1 MNNHKSLESYIKSAR
16 KYKSPISNEKVR
28 TLIESEKNIPSSNFK
43 NKRKGAIIMTMSVV
57 IIAGIILI
65 NSIYQENDK
74 SQVKKEN
81 VIEKLNEKQQ
91 LTSSNSIDGKSKE
104 EQENIGIALNI
115 EQYSQDEFELNSSRN
130 VFGAKKIVLSEDY
143 LKVFGLQIDSIEK
156 DGKFVF
162 GIAYNETIGPKA
174 AIYSIYTLNNGSNHK
189 FYEVKPEDSS
199 KFSNFRPSVMTNYEG
214 TVYFS
219 NSSIIGDS
227 KALIEFFPFYDEF
240 KTFYEFQF
248 DNSVKDKILPD
259 SIILKMNKLEENLVD
274 YCDFDF
280 NKNND
285 NKAQVIKK
293 LFIDLNQYFE
303 KFPKKEVSSKSF
315 SNDSNQTT
323 VFFYQTEND
332 FDSLNN
338 SQQEHLKD
346 IDVNTVYLKNPVYI
360 RDFLKRNNSNLLMSL
375 DKINKLLQNHSLNK
389 NMIPIEIPIKNNK
402 NDGFIL
408 WFYPSQSLIDLLP
421 QKYSKQLAKEF
432 NLLEREEAICGADI
446 NPKEAL
452 LDIWRSC
459 NGAIENLRVFPN
471 PVESNLI
478 IKFNLKEKRVLQI
491 SIHSLEGINILD
503 LKSSNYSEGEI
514 TENLNL
520 SKLNKGIYFVVVKS
534 DKGEVTMQRIIKS

>member
-1 MNNHKSLESYIKSAR
+1 MNNHKSIESYLKSAR

-28 TLIESEKNIPSSNFK
+28 TLIESEKNIPLSNFK
-43 NKRKGAIIMTMSVV
+43 NKRKGAIIMTLSVLL
-57 IIAGIILI
+57 ITGIILI
-65 NSIYQENDK
+65 NSIFQENDK
-74 SQVKKEN
+74 SQDKNEN
-81 VIEKLNEKQQ
+81 VIEQLNEKQE
-91 LTSSNSIDGKSKE
+91 LTSSNSIEKNSEKE
-104 EQENIGIALNI
+104 KEDIGATLNKEN
-115 EQYSQDEFELNSSRN
+115 YYQDDFELNSNRN
-130 VFGAKKIVLSEDY
+130 VFGANKIVLSEDY
-143 LKVFGLQIDSIEK
+143 LKVFGLQIDSLEEE
-156 DGKFVF
+156 GKFIY
-162 GIAYNETIGPKA
+162 GIAYNEKIGPKA

-189 FYEVKPEDSS
+189 FYEIKPEDSS

-219 NSSIIGDS
+219 ISNIIGDS
-227 KALIEFFPFYDEF
+227 EALIEFFPFYDEF

-248 DNSVKDKILPD
+248 DNSVKDAILPD
-259 SIILKMNKLEENLVD
+259 SINIKLNMLEDNLKD
-274 YCDFDF
+274 YCDFNF
-280 NKNND
+280 IKNDD
-285 NKAQVIKK
+285 NRAQEVKRI
-293 LFIDLNQYFE
+293 FIDLNQYFG
-303 KFPKKEVSSKSF
+303 KLPKKDLSSKSF
-315 SNDSNQTT
+315 LSDSNNTT

-421 QKYSKQLAKEF
+421 QKYSNQLAKEF

-459 NGAIENLRVFPN
+459 SGAIENLRVFPN
-471 PVESNLI
+471 PVENNLI
-478 IKFNLKEKRVLQI
+478 IKFSLKEKRNLQI
-491 SIHSLEGINILD
+491 SIHSLEGINILN

-514 TENLNL
+514 TETLNL

-534 DKGEVTMQRIIKS
+534 DRGEVTMQRIIKS